1 MKLVTVSQAKSKL
14 SSYIASAEQGEEV
27 VIMRGSKPAVIL
39 RPISENE
46 LSAAPE
52 IPASALAEFDAEI
65 ERDRKAGRLV
75 KLGDTP
81 KEAIAALKRLGQKR
95 K

>member
-14 SSYIASAEQGEEV
+14 SSYIKSVEEGEQV

-39 RPISENE
+39 RPISEDD
-46 LSAAPE
+46 LSAIPE

-81 KEAIAALKRLGQKR
+81 GEAVAALRRLGRKR